1 MQCPQCQQDN
11 PPRAK
16 FCPERGARL
25 VLTCGQCSTELVGGR
40 SFAWS
45 ADHAL
50 RTCYAALALQSAIR
64 PYAEEVRGAH
74 GMILQLRVGLNP
86 GEVVVRT
93 IDNDMHTEYSAVGQ
107 HTRLAASMEQLAVP
121 STMLLTA
128 AILRLVDG
136 LVRVNALG
144 AVPAKGL
151 TELVEVYEL
160 VGATALRLRFQAMA
174 TADAGTGRSRA

>member
-1 MQCPQCQQDN
+1 MMHVVHCYESTVNQVLDDGIMALP
-11 PPRAK
+11 
-16 FCPERGARL
+16 GAPI
-25 VLTCGQCSTELVGGR
+25 
-40 SFAWS
+40 AH

-93 IDNDMHTEYSAVGQ
+93 MDNDMHTEYSAVGQ
-107 HTRLAASMEQLAVP
+107 HTRLAARMEQLAAP
-121 STMLLTA
+121 STIRLTA

-136 LVRVNALG
+136 LVRVNAL
-144 AVPAKGL
+144 
-151 TELVEVYEL
+151 E
-160 VGATALRLRFQAMA
+160 R
-174 TADAGTGRSRA
+174 